1 MSLVYKNVAKSGSN
15 YDRKNAGLCP
25 AKQSGR
31 LLQYS
36 NTADWDRK
44 SVAFYSTAIQQAK
57 DRIAVATGDMFVDW
71 LTFFENTVER
81 FRNPV
86 DGRVSVPYGTEFS
99 LAGINLVVME

>member
-1 MSLVYKNVAKSGSN
+1 MSLKAVVTTTAKVQGWAQPSKAVA
-15 YDRKNAGLCP
+15 C
-25 AKQSGR
+25 
-31 LLQYS
+31 
-36 NTADWDRK
+36 
-44 SVAFYSTAIQQAK
+44 YSTAIPQTETEKRSLSTVQAI

-99 LAGINLVVME
+99 LSGINLVVME